1 MVGKGDASC
10 LGQPAGTEVDCAE
23 KNYGELNLTD
33 LSDWL
38 DVSKVKEGVTV
49 NLDFQIDWIW
59 DQLKDM
65 SLAGL

>member
-1 MVGKGDASC
+1 MVGEGDANC

-23 KNYGELNLTD
+23 RNYGELNLTD

-38 DVSKVKEGVTV
+38 DVRKVKEGVTV

>member
-1 MVGKGDASC
+1 MVGEKDASC

-23 KNYGELNLTD
+23 KNYGELNLTH
-33 LSDWL
+33 LNDWL